1 MYRSKCPAQR
11 PRWSHAL
18 SQTRRARRALWCR
31 AVCGAGS
38 EPAKA
43 AVVLGQ
49 SSFRSYGGRD
59 PPPVGPRRRAQAGSL
74 DGWHASITAAM
85 DSSRGLAATTRTMAV
100 PAPLQDD
107 GRRRQRRTP
116 TRSTRRGELDDGP
129 LREIRI
135 EGHVLRDKLYM

>member
-1 MYRSKCPAQR
+1 
-11 PRWSHAL
+11 
-18 SQTRRARRALWCR
+18 
-31 AVCGAGS
+31 
-38 EPAKA
+38 
-43 AVVLGQ
+43 
-49 SSFRSYGGRD
+49 
-59 PPPVGPRRRAQAGSL
+59 
-74 DGWHASITAAM
+74 M

-135 EGHVLRDKLYM
+135 EGHVLRDKLYMVQRRGKRLTTLQSHLATALRVGIRALLDLDEQAHPV